1 MVFAHFMVGIVASY
15 QASDWANDISL
26 ATASGIDGFALNVGA
41 DTYTETQLTLAYNA
55 AASTNFKLF
64 ISFDMTSITDP
75 TRISSIIKTYT
86 SQSAQFKVDGKPF
99 VSTFV
104 GYGIVD
110 WSSIESTSGVQLY
123 LVPNWEASQIQG
135 DTTISG
141 AFSWIAWPSTNNQP
155 IDSNMTTASDE
166 AYISALAGKAYM
178 APVSPW
184 FFTHY
189 GPNSYNKNWI
199 FYSDYLW
206 FQRWEEILQL
216 KPDFVEII
224 TWNDFSE
231 SHYIGPLHPDDPSV
245 YAGDPTTGAVEWVT
259 GMPHDGWRD
268 VSQAY
273 ITAYKNGASSA
284 TVSKDE
290 IVYYYRTFPKGTTC
304 SDSVSQPTGYQD
316 DDDSVYAITM
326 LTSPGTLTITSGSN
340 AGVQYSV
347 PAGISLWSAPM
358 GIGTQTFELQRNGA
372 TVLSGSGSKQISNT
386 CTVYNFNAFV
396 GTVV

>member
-1 MVFAHFMVGIVASY
+1 
-15 QASDWANDISL
+15 
-26 ATASGIDGFALNVGA
+26 
-41 DTYTETQLTLAYNA
+41 
-55 AASTNFKLF
+55 
-64 ISFDMTSITDP
+64 
-75 TRISSIIKTYT
+75 
-86 SQSAQFKVDGKPF
+86 
-99 VSTFV
+99 
-104 GYGIVD
+104 
-110 WSSIESTSGVQLY
+110 
-123 LVPNWEASQIQG
+123 
-135 DTTISG
+135 
-141 AFSWIAWPSTNNQP
+141 
-155 IDSNMTTASDE
+155 
-166 AYISALAGKAYM
+166 
-178 APVSPW
+178 
-184 FFTHY
+184 
-189 GPNSYNKNWI
+189 
-199 FYSDYLW
+199 
-206 FQRWEEILQL
+206 
-216 KPDFVEII
+216 
-224 TWNDFSE
+224 
-231 SHYIGPLHPDDPSV
+231 
-245 YAGDPTTGAVEWVT
+245 
-259 GMPHDGWRD
+259 MPHDGWRD